1 MVKHIQYGITT
12 SQILIFVA
20 IFNIKII
27 KVTAVTDH
35 VQFYFL
41 KALKG
46 QFKCKASHDNIIKT
60 N

>member
-1 MVKHIQYGITT
+1 MVNHIQYGITT

-41 KALKG
+41 QA